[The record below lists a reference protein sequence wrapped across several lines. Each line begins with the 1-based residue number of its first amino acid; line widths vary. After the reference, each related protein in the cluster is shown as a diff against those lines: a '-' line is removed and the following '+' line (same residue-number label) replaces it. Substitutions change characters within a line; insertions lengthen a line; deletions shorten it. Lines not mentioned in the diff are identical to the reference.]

1 VGNHRQRNAFDPVLV
16 AISARSVLPEQYQ
29 SADCLSRHARAGDR
43 VNVAAGNRNAYAVR
57 VHSLHQMIATNS
69 GRWSM
74 NKLIVPA
81 TILVSG
87 MIAAV
92 AWSQS
97 PPTQSQFRP
106 TVYFQMPLEKDP
118 SRQVRMQNVIL
129 PPGASNQFH
138 RHPGEQWWT
147 IQEGEIT
154 YTVKGQAPRVLKVGD
169 WVYVPRGT
177 IHRNQNLTNAPARAV
192 EMNITDKDVPQTE
205 VVPE

>member
-1 VGNHRQRNAFDPVLV
+1 M
-16 AISARSVLPEQYQ
+16 SAQQATAANIQADEANRGRS
-29 SADCLSRHARAGDR
+29 
-43 VNVAAGNRNAYAVR
+43 
-57 VHSLHQMIATNS
+57 
-69 GRWSM
+69 SM
-74 NKLIVPA
+74 NKLIIPVA
-81 TILVSG
+81 ILASG
-87 MIAAV
+87 MLAAA
-92 AWSQS
+92 AWSQAE
-97 PPTQSQFRP
+97 PPRNPSQFRP

-118 SRQVRMQNVIL
+118 TRIVRMQNVTL

>member
-1 VGNHRQRNAFDPVLV
+1 
-16 AISARSVLPEQYQ
+16 
-29 SADCLSRHARAGDR
+29 
-43 VNVAAGNRNAYAVR
+43 
-57 VHSLHQMIATNS
+57 
-69 GRWSM
+69 M

-81 TILVSG
+81 TILASG
-87 MIAAV
+87 MVAAV

-97 PPTQSQFRP
+97 PSQFRP

-154 YTVKGQAPRVLKVGD
+154 YTVRGQPPRVLKVGD

>member
-1 VGNHRQRNAFDPVLV
+1 
-16 AISARSVLPEQYQ
+16 
-29 SADCLSRHARAGDR
+29 
-43 VNVAAGNRNAYAVR
+43 
-57 VHSLHQMIATNS
+57 
-69 GRWSM
+69 M
-74 NKLIVPA
+74 NKLIIPVA
-81 TILVSG
+81 ILASG
-87 MIAAV
+87 LLAAA
-92 AWSQS
+92 AWSQAE
-97 PPTQSQFRP
+97 PPRAPSQFRP

-118 SRQVRMQNVIL
+118 TRIVRMQNVTL

-154 YTVKGQAPRVLKVGD
+154 YTVKGQPPRVLKVGD

-205 VVPE
+205 AVPE

>member
-1 VGNHRQRNAFDPVLV
+1 
-16 AISARSVLPEQYQ
+16 
-29 SADCLSRHARAGDR
+29 
-43 VNVAAGNRNAYAVR
+43 
-57 VHSLHQMIATNS
+57 
-69 GRWSM
+69 M
-74 NKLIVPA
+74 NKLIVPG
-81 TILVSG
+81 TILASG
-87 MIAAV
+87 MLAAV
-92 AWSQS
+92 AWSQAE
-97 PPTQSQFRP
+97 PPRTPSQFRP
-106 TVYFQMPLEKDP
+106 TAYFQMPLEKDP

-154 YTVKGQAPRVLKVGD
+154 YTVRSQPPRVLKVGD

>member
-1 VGNHRQRNAFDPVLV
+1 
-16 AISARSVLPEQYQ
+16 
-29 SADCLSRHARAGDR
+29 
-43 VNVAAGNRNAYAVR
+43 
-57 VHSLHQMIATNS
+57 
-69 GRWSM
+69 M

-81 TILVSG
+81 TILASG

-92 AWSQS
+92 AWSQAE
-97 PPTQSQFRP
+97 PPRAPSQFRP

-154 YTVKGQAPRVLKVGD
+154 YTVRGQPPRVLKVGD